1 MIKSNTNHIGFED
14 TTCPMGVEA
23 VLVHVV
29 HAGIAIGPGALRIL
43 NHPYAETVIRTSSR
57 CQGSPRPRSRGAS
70 PARARETFK
79 RAVGACRASRRVR
92 QLAQEI
98 FKSEKI

>member
-29 HAGIAIGPGALRIL
+29 HAGIAIGPEA
-43 NHPYAETVIRTSSR
+43 PSESS
-57 CQGSPRPRSRGAS
+57 
-70 PARARETFK
+70 
-79 RAVGACRASRRVR
+79 VRRNR
-92 QLAQEI
+92 YTN
-98 FKSEKI
+98 K